1 MKKLLLSV
9 IAAAGVLA
17 VNAATPTLNW
27 AYAIDSSYAND
38 QIGGIVTTTDG
49 KVVTY
54 SHLASQ
60 NDNDKLT
67 YNGENIGAPVASLT
81 ENRNLVVIKHNA
93 DGTKAWA
100 VTSKKG
106 YFDAG
111 NGSIVAT
118 NDGGVLVYAK
128 PRSWQSKAQTFDQ
141 PQLIDA
147 TGAEIDFPDFPYLK
161 GENTSAYNSAL
172 IKISSEGTVEW
183 VRNFETS
190 ELPFEGET
198 KAATDAITPNAVT
211 VDGDGNIFVGGN
223 FRAATLYK
231 GEKYSN
237 YITLPR
243 NATSSSTSGGL
254 YLVKLNKDGEWLDQ
268 VSVSG
273 TATRDQISSLA
284 YADGK
289 IYFAGNVQGAANNVI
304 KVGDKSITLENDLDG
319 ILYGSVR
326 ADSLG
331 VDYVGYV
338 KAFGSTDDKHTTQI
352 KALRLID
359 GNLYVLGSVKGGF
372 GPAGSSAAVASSETT
387 TLDSFFIKLSAADGS
402 WAGAHTQSNTVDS
415 KYKVSC
421 YFDIFKN
428 NDKLYAFG
436 YALDSTLGVFVDE
449 LGSDLSVAAKQSL
462 VLGGGSPTTAAGVA
476 FNSTTGDIVVSAR
489 GNKEFTF
496 YGSENKIAPIDNKF
510 GAVLASFNLEGKS
523 GVSDATTN
531 SVASYSADKHSVIV
545 KASEETDVTVYNT
558 AGVKVA
564 AQKVAP
570 GTTHIALPAGI
581 YIVNN
586 TKLIVG

>member
-1 MKKLLLSV
+1 MKKLLLSAF
-9 IAAAGVLA
+9 AAAGFLA
-17 VNAATPTLNW
+17 ASAATPTLNW

-49 KVVTY
+49 KIVTY
-54 SHLASQ
+54 SHLASWVE
-60 NDNDKLT
+60 NDKLT
-67 YNGENIGAPVASLT
+67 YNGETIGTPDATAGTS
-81 ENRNLVVIKHNA
+81 ESRNLVVIKHNA

-128 PRSWQSKAQTFDQ
+128 PRASLIGTNTYDQ

-147 TGAEIDFPDFPYLK
+147 TGAEIDFPDFPYLNWTY
-161 GENTSAYNSAL
+161 NTAL
-172 IKISSEGTVEW
+172 IKISSEGAVEW

-243 NATSSSTSGGL
+243 NATSSTTSGGL
-254 YLVKLNKDGEWLDQ
+254 YLVKLNKDGEWLGQ

-289 IYFAGNVQGAANNVI
+289 IYFAGNVQGAANNII

-436 YALDSTLGVFVDE
+436 YALDATLGVFVDE

-510 GAVLASFNLEGKS
+510 GAVLASFNLDGKS

>member
-1 MKKLLLSV
+1 MKKLLLSAF
-9 IAAAGVLA
+9 AAAGFLA
-17 VNAATPTLNW
+17 ASAATPTLNW

-49 KVVTY
+49 KIVTY
-54 SHLASQ
+54 SHLASWVK
-60 NDNDKLT
+60 NDNLT
-67 YNGENIGAPVASLT
+67 YNGETIGTPDATAGTS

-100 VTSKKG
+100 VTSNKG

-128 PRSWQSKAQTFDQ
+128 PRASLIGTNTYDQ

-147 TGAEIDFPDFPYLK
+147 TGAEIDFPDFPYL
-161 GENTSAYNSAL
+161 NWTYNSAL
-172 IKISSEGTVEW
+172 IKISSEGAVEW

-198 KAATDAITPNAVT
+198 KAATDAITPNDVV

-243 NATSSSTSGGL
+243 NATSSTTSGGL
-254 YLVKLNKDGEWLDQ
+254 YLVKLNKDGEWLGQ

-273 TATRDQISSLA
+273 TATRDQISGLA

-289 IYFAGNVQGAANNVI
+289 VYFAGNVQGAEKNVI
-304 KVGDKSITLENDLDG
+304 TVGDKSITLENDLDG
-319 ILYGSVR
+319 IIYGAVS
-326 ADSLG
+326 ASDLT

-338 KAFGSTDDKHTTQI
+338 KAFGSTDSKHTTQI

-359 GNLYVLGSVKGGF
+359 GNLYVLGSVKGSF
-372 GPAGSSAAVASSETT
+372 GPAGASAAVASSETT
-387 TLDSFFIKLSAADGS
+387 MLTSFFVKLSAADGS
-402 WAGAHTQSNTVDS
+402 WVGALAQPNKVETT
-415 KYKVSC
+415 YKTSV

-428 NDKLYAFG
+428 GDKLYAFG
-436 YALDSTLGVFVDE
+436 YAMDATIGVFVDE
-449 LGSDLSVAAKQSL
+449 LGSDLSVASKQNL
-462 VLGGGSPTTAAGVA
+462 VLGGGLPTTAAGVA
-476 FNSTTGDIVVSAR
+476 FDSKTGNLVVSAR
-489 GNKEFTF
+489 GNNEFTF
-496 YGSENKIAPIDNKF
+496 TGSDTKIAPIDKKY

-523 GVSDATTN
+523 GVSDAAAAAA
-531 SVASYSADKHSVIV
+531 VKLSADKTAVIV
-545 KASEETDVTVYNT
+545 NAAEDTDVTIYNT
-558 AGVKVA
+558 AGVQVA
-564 AQKVAP
+564 AQKVGA
-570 GTTHIALPAGI
+570 GTTRIALPAGI
-581 YIVNN
+581 YLVNN